1 MDSQG
6 PSEFTVALSKHEG
19 YAYYVCAK
27 ISCLINSNRSLS
39 DEEQKNVLEV
49 FKAAEQGSMRL
60 PLQIALFISPLALL
74 VPVRLHATRYSQ
86 ANIVLVSE
94 LLHCSY
100 SIII

>member
-1 MDSQG
+1 MKG
-6 PSEFTVALSKHEG
+6 MF
-19 YAYYVCAK
+19 YYLTSS
-27 ISCLINSNRSLS
+27 ILFLTSLRSLS
-39 DEEQKNVLEV
+39 NEEQEHLLEV

-94 LLHCSY
+94 ALFCLCSL
-100 SIII
+100 

>member
-1 MDSQG
+1 MKG
-6 PSEFTVALSKHEG
+6 MHITCVKT
-19 YAYYVCAK
+19 
-27 ISCLINSNRSLS
+27 SCLINRNRSLS

-60 PLQIALFISPLALL
+60 PLQIALFISPLVLL

-94 LLHCSY
+94 LLHCLCP
-100 SIII
+100 III